1 MTKPN
6 ACTMLSRPLKLWG
19 NEPMKETT
27 WDRLPLTTKSNFT
40 LLNLIRPLNKF
51 KLQPLCHASPSN
63 IYFLF
68 SCPARF
74 PPTSHAPVFLTS
86 SLSSPV
92 SRLSDSV
99 LFSSSSSSLP
109 SFFLALELRLP
120 LRACL
125 SISCHSPYQSPW
137 YLVLLR
143 VRRPYYSAAFIM
155 SFGYLGL
162 PCLRCSVPHNFQ
174 MSLAFLPRL

>member
-1 MTKPN
+1 MP
-6 ACTMLSRPLKLWG
+6 
-19 NEPMKETT
+19 
-27 WDRLPLTTKSNFT
+27 
-40 LLNLIRPLNKF
+40 
-51 KLQPLCHASPSN
+51 QPL
-63 IYFLF
+63 IYFFLSL
-68 SCPARF
+68 SCTF

-86 SLSSPV
+86 LLSSPV

-99 LFSSSSSSLP
+99 LFSSPPSSLP
-109 SFFLALELRLP
+109 SFFLSLELSLP

-137 YLVLLR
+137 YLVLFR

-162 PCLRCSVPHNFQ
+162 PCRRCSVPHNFQ
-174 MSLAFLPRL
+174 LSLAFLPRL